1 MAAYAAVLSLKYI
14 IQQIQL
20 HPCPPISFDQ
30 NQVDSLTDTL
40 NFLQKFLEQGYP
52 CVGIS
57 REAIDVF
64 ESRIADAAHVA
75 EDIIE
80 TRVVDQILAES
91 KKMKNT
97 RMQDRPRRILSTF
110 CGAGSS
116 RSPSTRQN
124 VVAGLDVMEK
134 ISSVD
139 LYRDLDKVIQDI
151 GLIKNDVMEIKKSIV
166 MEDHLHINSS
176 TLASSRSHL
185 TTRQETVVGLDD
197 ILNELMDKLTGQQS
211 NLRIIPIVG
220 MGGIGKTTLARNAYV
235 EFMKHFDI
243 RAWVTVSQNYNV
255 REILIEI
262 LLCINKAESR
272 ETLSA
277 KSEGEL
283 GVKVHQSLWGRRYL
297 IVMDDIWSVEVW
309 DKVNLFFP
317 DNVGQR
323 SRIIITTRLSD
334 VASIGSH
341 GVVMDFLNEDKSW
354 DLLCKSILEE
364 EEECPPELEEIGK
377 KIAKN
382 CEGLP
387 LSIVVIGGHLA
398 KSKRTREHWEYV
410 SENIKNIVNSEDDER
425 CLKVLQLSYNH
436 LPVHLKPCF
445 LYMGVFPEDK
455 KIRVS
460 WLVKLWVS
468 EGFVKPIKG
477 KSLEVVSR
485 EYLQELCDRNLIL
498 VHERGSYGN
507 IKFCKIHD
515 LLRELCLREAEKEKF
530 LYVKRPHELTIP
542 YGIST
547 HRRIGIHQSMSEKD
561 YHPDPVLRTLQYVPL
576 VRSLICNFEERLP
589 LLDFRLLRV
598 LNAMIKKVVFRLVN
612 LRFIAIRSDVLKKSG
627 FPSSVNL
634 LWNLQTLIVN
644 GNWGVVAPCEIW
656 NMTQLK
662 HVHFDRLELPD
673 PPIGGKDDEF
683 VLGNLQTL
691 THIRNFKC
699 GEEVVKR
706 IPNINKLQIF
716 YFKEPQGY
724 LSYIVDNIGH
734 LHKLESL
741 RFSLYSLKKPSV
753 NDLVQ
758 NIILPNSLM
767 KLTLHRTCLKWEDMK
782 TKIGLLPNLQVLKLK
797 EYSFV
802 GTEWETVEGQFR
814 NLKFLL
820 IYMCSDLE
828 WWTTG
833 SNHFPRLEHLH
844 LQLLDKLKEIPSCI
858 GEISTLQSI
867 QLIWCSK
874 SAVISAKEIL
884 KEQQD
889 FGNVGLRV
897 QVFDE

>member
-1 MAAYAAVLSLKYI
+1 TIK
-14 IQQIQL
+14 
-20 HPCPPISFDQ
+20 C
-30 NQVDSLTDTL
+30 
-40 NFLQKFLEQGYP
+40 
-52 CVGIS
+52 
-57 REAIDVF
+57 
-64 ESRIADAAHVA
+64 
-75 EDIIE
+75 
-80 TRVVDQILAES
+80 
-91 KKMKNT
+91 KN
-97 RMQDRPRRILSTF
+97 I
-110 CGAGSS
+110 
-116 RSPSTRQN
+116 
-124 VVAGLDVMEK
+124 
-134 ISSVD
+134 
-139 LYRDLDKVIQDI
+139 
-151 GLIKNDVMEIKKSIV
+151 
-166 MEDHLHINSS
+166 
-176 TLASSRSHL
+176 HL
-185 TTRQETVVGLDD
+185 TLDD
-197 ILNELMDKLTGQQS
+197 VLNEVMDKLTGQQS

-235 EFMKHFDI
+235 KFMKHFDI

-323 SRIIITTRLSD
+323 SRIMITTRLSD

-410 SENIKNIVNSEDDER
+410 SENIKKIVNSEDDER

-468 EGFVKPIKG
+468 EVFVKPIKG

-598 LNAMIKKVVFRLVN
+598 LKVDDKKSYFDNNRQYEYSVEVVFRLVN
-612 LRFIAIRSDVLKKSG
+612 LRFIAIRSD
-627 FPSSVNL
+627 
-634 LWNLQTLIVN
+634 
-644 GNWGVVAPCEIW
+644 
-656 NMTQLK
+656 
-662 HVHFDRLELPD
+662 LPD

-691 THIRNFKC
+691 TYIRNFKC

-706 IPNINKLQIF
+706 IPNINKLQIS
-716 YFKEPQGY
+716 YFEEPQGF
-724 LSYIVDNIGH
+724 LSYCLDNLDH

-741 RFSLYSLKKPSV
+741 RFSLYSKNKH
-753 NDLVQ
+753 LVQ
-758 NIILPNSLM
+758 NFILPNSLK
-767 KLTLHRTCLKWEDMK
+767 KLTLWGTMLKWDDMK
-782 TKIGLLPNLQVLKLK
+782 TKIGLLPSLQVLKLK
-797 EYSFV
+797 ASSFV
-802 GTEWETVEGQFR
+802 GTEWETIEGQFC
-814 NLKFLL
+814 NLRYLL
-820 IYMCSDLE
+820 IRSCRDLE
-828 WWTTG
+828 WWTTD

-844 LQLLDKLKEIPSCI
+844 LQFLDKLKEIPSCI

-867 QLIWCSK
+867 ELISCSK
-874 SAVISAKEIL
+874 LAVISAKQIL
-884 KEQQD
+884 KEQED
-889 FGNVGLRV
+889 FGNVDFRA
-897 QVFDE
+897 QVFVAKPMRFPNFIRETW

>member
-1 MAAYAAVLSLKYI
+1 
-14 IQQIQL
+14 
-20 HPCPPISFDQ
+20 
-30 NQVDSLTDTL
+30 
-40 NFLQKFLEQGYP
+40 
-52 CVGIS
+52 
-57 REAIDVF
+57 
-64 ESRIADAAHVA
+64 
-75 EDIIE
+75 
-80 TRVVDQILAES
+80 
-91 KKMKNT
+91 
-97 RMQDRPRRILSTF
+97 
-110 CGAGSS
+110 
-116 RSPSTRQN
+116 
-124 VVAGLDVMEK
+124 
-134 ISSVD
+134 
-139 LYRDLDKVIQDI
+139 
-151 GLIKNDVMEIKKSIV
+151 
-166 MEDHLHINSS
+166 
-176 TLASSRSHL
+176 
-185 TTRQETVVGLDD
+185 
-197 ILNELMDKLTGQQS
+197 MDKLTGQQS

-235 EFMKHFDI
+235 KFMKHFDI

-323 SRIIITTRLSD
+323 SRIMITTRLSD

-410 SENIKNIVNSEDDER
+410 SENIKKIVNSEDDER

-468 EGFVKPIKG
+468 EVFVKPIKG

-598 LNAMIKKVVFRLVN
+598 LKVDDKKSYFDNNRQYEYSVEVVFRLVN

-634 LWNLQTLIVN
+634 LWNLQTLI
-644 GNWGVVAPCEIW
+644 
-656 NMTQLK
+656 
-662 HVHFDRLELPD
+662 LPD

-691 THIRNFKC
+691 TYIRNFKC

-706 IPNINKLQIF
+706 IPNINKLQIS
-716 YFKEPQGY
+716 YFEEPQGF
-724 LSYIVDNIGH
+724 LSYCLDNLDH

-741 RFSLYSLKKPSV
+741 RFSLYSKNKH
-753 NDLVQ
+753 LVQ
-758 NIILPNSLM
+758 NFILPNSLK
-767 KLTLHRTCLKWEDMK
+767 KLTLWGTMLKWDDMK
-782 TKIGLLPNLQVLKLK
+782 TKIGLLPSLQVLKLK
-797 EYSFV
+797 ASSFV
-802 GTEWETVEGQFR
+802 GTEWETIEGQFC
-814 NLKFLL
+814 NLRYLL
-820 IYMCSDLE
+820 IRSCRDLE
-828 WWTTG
+828 WWTTD

-844 LQLLDKLKEIPSCI
+844 LQFLDKLKEIPSCI

-867 QLIWCSK
+867 ELISCSK
-874 SAVISAKEIL
+874 LAVISAKQIL
-884 KEQQD
+884 KEQED
-889 FGNVGLRV
+889 FGNVDFRA
-897 QVFDE
+897 QVFVAKPMRFPNFIRETW